1 MSTECTPGMCND
13 LPIHHSMHALN
24 LILIILCFGRL
35 TDQARTGD
43 VGAHSACHIPS
54 FVSVVNMLPMSL
66 IVNCTKSTNLIK
78 NEQKLFQK
86 TGYIFT
92 TGRFGQTNITWS
104 ESSNSDLYANMWFLP
119 GNMWESKVGCFFSK
133 DTILNHKGKMYIFSF
148 FS

>member
-1 MSTECTPGMCND
+1 MSTECMPGMCND

-24 LILIILCFGRL
+24 LILIILCFGTWRL

-78 NEQKLFQK
+78 NEQKLFKK

-104 ESSNSDLYANMWFLP
+104 ESSNSDLYANMWFYLGIC
-119 GNMWESKVGCFFSK
+119 GNRKLCFTQCREMILR
-133 DTILNHKGKMYIFSF
+133 TIFWYVSL
-148 FS
+148 